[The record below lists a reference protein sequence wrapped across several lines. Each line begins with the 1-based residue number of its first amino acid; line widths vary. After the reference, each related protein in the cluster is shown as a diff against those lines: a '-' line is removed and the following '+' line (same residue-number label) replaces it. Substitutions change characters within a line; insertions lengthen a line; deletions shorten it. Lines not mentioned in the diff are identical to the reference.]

1 MSCDALKY
9 QSPTARRPYSHF
21 LVSVSLLLLLLLLL
35 LSSALMLLFV
45 VLGVVDA
52 IKGCVFTVEQEVFAD
67 SVVIW
72 NEEGI

>member
-21 LVSVSLLLLLLLLL
+21 LVSVSLLLLLLL

>member
-1 MSCDALKY
+1 M
-9 QSPTARRPYSHF
+9 
-21 LVSVSLLLLLLLLL
+21 LLL
-35 LSSALMLLFV
+35 LSSALMLFV

-52 IKGCVFTVEQEVFAD
+52 IKGCVFTVKQEIFAD